1 MTVFWLAAIVM
12 MLIAVAFVVWPL
24 LRQGPLSDLHQDELN
39 LGLARERLQE
49 WQTALDEEAISEAE
63 FDNLRSELEDT
74 LLLEL
79 GSEAPIENKQK
90 PRTYLA
96 IALAL
101 LIPMV
106 VIGLYLQ
113 LGTPAA
119 LLPENRVDLSPA
131 EKDTALES
139 SALPVDVMLAQLQ
152 DRLAENPDDEY
163 GWSILAN
170 AMMSLQ
176 RYPEAIQAYEA
187 WLQLV
192 GNRSDVL
199 VRYADALAMAAG
211 GDFSGRPTGLLEEA
225 LATDPFEPQGLWL
238 SGIAARERGDFKQT
252 LTYWYRLE
260 PVLVEQPQSLNN
272 LEQMIAQTESAVLA
286 NGAVLPDR
294 SKNSISGQPS
304 PSPNSRA
311 LKVRVEIDPAL
322 SPLLSAGD
330 VLFVYARVAG
340 SARPVAA
347 IRHTVSQWP
356 IDIILD
362 DTSSVMRTSPLFSF
376 DAVEIGAHVSRAG
389 EAMARTGDFVARAVA
404 TPTDDGAVVQI
415 RISAVLP

>member
-49 WQTALDEEAISEAE
+49 WQTALDEEAITEAE

-79 GSEAPIENKQK
+79 GSEAPIENKQE
-90 PRTYLA
+90 PRAYLA
-96 IALAL
+96 IALVV

-113 LGTPAA
+113 LGTPTA
-119 LLPENRVDLSPA
+119 LLPD
-131 EKDTALES
+131 ALIDS
-139 SALPVDVMLAQLQ
+139 STTRQGATLEPSAPPVGVLLAQLQ
-152 DRLAENPDDEY
+152 ARLADNPDDEY

-170 AMMSLQ
+170 AMMSLK
-176 RYPEAIQAYEA
+176 RYPEAIQAYES

-211 GDFSGRPTGLLEEA
+211 GDFSGRPTDLLEEA
-225 LATDPFEPQGLWL
+225 LAADPFEPQGLWL
-238 SGIAARERGDFKQT
+238 SGIAARERGDFKQA
-252 LTYWYRLE
+252 LVYWYRLE
-260 PVLVEQPQSLNN
+260 SVLVEQPQSLDN
-272 LEQMIAQTESAVLA
+272 LEQMIAQTEAAVLA

-294 SKNSISGQPS
+294 SKNSISGQSS
-304 PSPNSRA
+304 PNPNSRA
-311 LKVRVEIDPAL
+311 LKVRVEIDPEL

-376 DAVEIGAHVSRAG
+376 DVVEVGAHVSRSG
-389 EAMARTGDFVARAVA
+389 EAVARTGDFAARAVA
-404 TPTDDGAVVQI
+404 TPTDDGAMVQI
-415 RISAVLP
+415 RISDVLP

>member
-1 MTVFWLAAIVM
+1 MTVFWLAGIVM
-12 MLIAVAFVVWPL
+12 LLIAVAFIVWPL
-24 LRQGPLSDLHQDELN
+24 LRQGPLPNLDQNELN
-39 LGLARERLQE
+39 LDLARERLQE

-90 PRTYLA
+90 PHALA
-96 IALAL
+96 IALAA

-119 LLPENRVDLSPA
+119 LLPENLVGPSAA
-131 EKDTALES
+131 EQDTALES
-139 SALPVDVMLAQLQ
+139 STPPVAVILAQLQ
-152 DRLAENPDDEY
+152 DRLAENPNDEY

-187 WLQLV
+187 WLKLV

-225 LATDPFEPQGLWL
+225 LAANPFEPQGLWL
-238 SGIAARERGDFKQT
+238 SGIAARERGDFRQA
-252 LTYWYRLE
+252 LIYWYRLE
-260 PVLVEQPQSLNN
+260 PVVVEQPQSLDN
-272 LEQMIAQTESAVLA
+272 LKQIIAQTEAAVLA
-286 NGAVLPDR
+286 NGAKLPDR
-294 SKNSISGQPS
+294 SKNSITGQLS
-304 PSPNSRA
+304 PSPNSPA
-311 LKVRVEIDPAL
+311 LKVRVEIDPKL
-322 SPLLSAGD
+322 SPLLAAGD
-330 VLFVYARVAG
+330 VLFVYARVTG
-340 SARPVAA
+340 TPRPVAA
-347 IRHTVSQWP
+347 VRHTILQWP
-356 IDIILD
+356 IDVILD
-362 DTSSVMRTSPLFSF
+362 DTSSIMRTSPLFSF
-376 DAVEIGAHVSRAG
+376 DVVEIGAHVSRSG
-389 EAMARTGDFVARAVA
+389 EAMAQTGDFAARTVAAR
-404 TPTDDGAVVQI
+404 TDDGAVVQI
-415 RISAVLP
+415 RISDVLP